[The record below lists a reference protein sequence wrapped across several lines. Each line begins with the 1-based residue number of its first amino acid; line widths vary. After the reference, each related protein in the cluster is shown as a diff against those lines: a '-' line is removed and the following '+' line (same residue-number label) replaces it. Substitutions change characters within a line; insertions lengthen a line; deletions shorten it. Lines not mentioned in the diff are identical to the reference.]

1 MYSFLPIRAKT
12 FIDNIECLYIHIE
25 ILYMNLQQL
34 EYIIALDKYR
44 HFVTA
49 AENTFVTQATLSMM
63 VKKLEEELGVVLF
76 DRSKHPIIPTEAG
89 KMVIDQ
95 AKVILRESQRL
106 KEQILESKEI
116 ISGELR
122 LGIIPT
128 LAPYILPLFLNNFLK
143 KYPDVRLQVSEIT
156 TDSIINKL
164 EDSELDAGLLAIPVN
179 RRNLYEQSL
188 FYEEFVVYASTG
200 EKFKNKKYVLAKDID
215 VNRLWLLEEGH
226 CLRSQVINLCE
237 LKELEKNTHHL
248 NFTTGSI
255 ETLKKIVEA
264 NQGITIL
271 PKLAMKDLSKSQLKN
286 VHLFKDP
293 APGREIGI
301 VTHRLHI
308 KSKLISLLKKE
319 ILSNLPSM

>member
-1 MYSFLPIRAKT
+1 
-12 FIDNIECLYIHIE
+12 
-25 ILYMNLQQL
+25 MNLQQL

-63 VKKLEEELGVVLF
+63 VKKLEDELGVVLF
-76 DRSKHPIIPTEAG
+76 DRSKHPILPTEVG
-89 KMVIDQ
+89 KMVIAQ
-95 AKVILRESQRL
+95 AKVILRESYRL
-106 KEQILESKEI
+106 KEQISESKEI
-116 ISGELR
+116 ISGELK

-128 LAPYILPLFLNNFLK
+128 LAPYILPLFLNSFLK
-143 KYPDVRLQVSEIT
+143 KYPEVKLQVSEIT
-156 TDSIINKL
+156 TGAIISKL
-164 EDSELDAGLLAIPVN
+164 EESELDAGLLAIPLGQ
-179 RRNLYEQSL
+179 RNLFEQSL
-188 FYEEFVVYASTG
+188 FHEEFVVYASTG
-200 EKFKNKKYVLAKDID
+200 EKFKSKKYLLAKDID

-237 LKELEKNTHHL
+237 LKEQEKHSHHR

-271 PKLAMKDLSKSQLKN
+271 PKLATRDLSKSQLKN
-286 VHLFKDP
+286 IHFFKDP

-308 KSKLISLLKKE
+308 KSKLIELVKKE
-319 ILSNLPSM
+319 IKANLPSDIVKSL